1 MALPPAIENPLV
13 ATLEKIL
20 ANPRNAPVAC
30 TIMNG
35 FIALVRGQRAIPSA
49 MAAALIHWP
58 NGSSWCSAARAT
70 HDSQELGRNETSR
83 AELTMG
89 RRQWVAASLALASV
103 AFSLCI
109 VWSAHAQG
117 GSLTLVPNT
126 VNMFRD
132 TRGPNNVGVTP
143 GDFFQYGADIQG
155 GSAGASLSA
164 VYPPTGFTDPS
175 FPCAPLA
182 VNAGFCSNSTAFH
195 AGRIAAPWSLRL
207 TRGDDELIV
216 SGPDL
221 TVNDNAILNPV
232 PFATSFGFTAGPTPV
247 TPTLTWII
255 PAGFVPDGMRINV
268 RDKDDVLGNGTANVI
283 HSVSVAPTA
292 TSYSIPAVLT
302 SGRTL
307 SVEGNYAVDFQLV
320 ETRNHVPFTNSNGE
334 ILRRSFSVFDFT
346 PRTRS
351 SPR

>member
-1 MALPPAIENPLV
+1 
-13 ATLEKIL
+13 
-20 ANPRNAPVAC
+20 
-30 TIMNG
+30 
-35 FIALVRGQRAIPSA
+35 
-49 MAAALIHWP
+49 
-58 NGSSWCSAARAT
+58 
-70 HDSQELGRNETSR
+70 
-83 AELTMG
+83 MG

-155 GSAGASLSA
+155 GSAGGRASAPCTRPPGLRIRRFRVRPWPSMQGSA
-164 VYPPTGFTDPS
+164 PTPRR
-175 FPCAPLA
+175 
-182 VNAGFCSNSTAFH
+182 STPA
-195 AGRIAAPWSLRL
+195 RIATVELTS

-320 ETRNHVPFTNSNGE
+320 ETQQPRPVHELERRDPAAILLRIRLHAKDPDRHGDQHADVPRAETVDVIINGTNFQSGA
-334 ILRRSFSVFDFT
+334 SADFG
-346 PRTRS
+346 PSAGASTRS
-351 SPR
+351 PS